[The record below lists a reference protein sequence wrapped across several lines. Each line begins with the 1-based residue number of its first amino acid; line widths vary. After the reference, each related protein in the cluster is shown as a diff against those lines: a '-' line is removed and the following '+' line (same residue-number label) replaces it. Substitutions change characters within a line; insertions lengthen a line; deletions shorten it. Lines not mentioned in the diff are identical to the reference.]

1 MLRLC
6 LFQAV
11 VLELE
16 RDAEKLADAGGI
28 FVTPSVVSRLKY
40 RVDAIPCACRTA
52 VSKVRIVWKVWFNRS
67 GSFIMNQNGS
77 VEER

>member
-16 RDAEKLADAGGI
+16 RDARKLADAGGI
-28 FVTPSVVSRLKY
+28 FVTPTVVSRLKY
-40 RVDAIPCACRTA
+40 RVDAIPCDGYICYLEVGFWNAL
-52 VSKVRIVWKVWFNRS
+52 NLL
-67 GSFIMNQNGS
+67 
-77 VEER
+77 

>member
-40 RVDAIPCACRTA
+40 RVDAIPCDDENVT
-52 VSKVRIVWKVWFNRS
+52 
-67 GSFIMNQNGS
+67 
-77 VEER
+77 